1 LRHGSPGWQRSGA
14 VSALPN
20 ARISQ
25 KTGKKKPDYPE
36 FTNVRNHKD
45 PMAQQGRGQEKIKS
59 GQGVTGPRSVI
70 TTMPDNIFTLK
81 HAAER

>member
-1 LRHGSPGWQRSGA
+1 
-14 VSALPN
+14 
-20 ARISQ
+20 
-25 KTGKKKPDYPE
+25 
-36 FTNVRNHKD
+36 
-45 PMAQQGRGQEKIKS
+45 MAQQGRGQEKIKS